1 MMMYPVERI
10 ETVYTEEEWMKHV
23 EAHCRDILLRWT
35 KRKLEKLKVVI
46 KYGFIFYLIYA
57 ACYFVAYQW

>member
-1 MMMYPVERI
+1 MMMYPAERI

-23 EAHCRDILLRWT
+23 EAHGKEILLRWT
-35 KRKLEKLKVVI
+35 KRKLAKLKVVV

-57 ACYFVAYQW
+57 TCYFVAYQW